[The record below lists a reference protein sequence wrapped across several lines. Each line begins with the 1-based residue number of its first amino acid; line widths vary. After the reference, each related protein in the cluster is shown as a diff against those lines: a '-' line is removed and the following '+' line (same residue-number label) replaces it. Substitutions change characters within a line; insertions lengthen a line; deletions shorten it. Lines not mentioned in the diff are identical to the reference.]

1 MSRLIT
7 TLGPLRRQDA
17 GFILPHEHVF
27 VDFRLP
33 DDPEQGR
40 ADLSEVIAVM
50 APEIDAARALG
61 VTAQVDCTPVG
72 LARRA
77 DVLEALSARTGMPFL
92 VPTGVYREPHVPS
105 WVREATE
112 DRLAGWMLSELEEGI
127 EGTGVR
133 AAWIKL
139 SVGDDG
145 PTPCESKVL
154 RAAARAAAAVDAVIG
169 SHTARGEVAL
179 HQIDVIEA
187 AGYRADRFIW
197 IHTQAEPDVALHH
210 RVARRGAWLEYDA
223 IGDMDDEYFIEQILA
238 ALAAGFG
245 SRVLL
250 SQDRGWYDPA
260 VPGGGVPRPYTYL
273 QEEFLP
279 KLKAA
284 GVDDTAIRRLTR
296 ANPFDAFAR

>member
-1 MSRLIT
+1 LSRLIT

-179 HQIDVIEA
+179 HQIAVIEA

-197 IHTQAEPDVALHH
+197 IHTQAEPDVDLHH

-284 GVDDTAIRRLTR
+284 GVDDAEIRRLTR